1 MIQTL
6 AHVIIAQSIIFRND
20 YNFEKALYNATA
32 DNKDLVK
39 RDAKN

>member
-6 AHVIIAQSIIFRND
+6 VYVIIAQSIIFRND
-20 YNFEKALYNATA
+20 YDFQKTLYNATA
-32 DNKDLVK
+32 DNKVLVK